1 LLQSLRLH
9 RNKVGARGLQVE
21 PLLRPTDVPLQSH
34 HSIIASTM
42 LTSLYVRHFAVVEG
56 AEIAFGPGLTVVSGE
71 TGAGKSLLVD
81 ALMLL
86 AGSRADSGM
95 VRAGSDR
102 ADLVAE
108 FDLNALP
115 DARDWLLREEL
126 DEDGQCQLRRV
137 LRAEG
142 NSKAWINGRPANARQ
157 LGELASLLVEI
168 HGQHEH
174 QALLSRSH
182 QMALLDAY
190 AGHDTLLAS
199 VRDTALQWKE
209 LGARV
214 RKLSGGDDRDQRIDM
229 LRHELGELE
238 KWALP
243 TAELAELEASHK
255 RLANAGRLAEGASG
269 VVELLDG
276 DGEFALR
283 RALGRAHT
291 ELGKLSL
298 IDERLAPL
306 LELLDNA
313 AIELGEAAD
322 GLGRYAQD
330 VDLDPERYS
339 EVDHHLARLHELSR
353 RHRLPVHE
361 LHDKLDTQ
369 RNELAELE
377 GAGDVLEK
385 LAVQRE
391 QLQQTYTNAA
401 AALTKARSSAASRLD
416 TEVSSLMT
424 ELGMAGGVLRIELEP
439 VAGDEPDPQGKERC
453 ELLVSANPGQPP
465 RALRKVA
472 SGGELARISLA
483 IEVAT
488 LGKDT
493 VGTMVFDE
501 VDTGIGGAVAE
512 VVGQKLRSLGTQR
525 QVLCV
530 THLPQVAAQGHAHLR
545 VSKQSD
551 GDTTRTR
558 IEKLDTAGR
567 RDELARMLGGVEIT
581 RETKAHAKQ
590 MLERAQAS

>member
-1 LLQSLRLH
+1 VDVVFCAARL
-9 RNKVGARGLQVE
+9 
-21 PLLRPTDVPLQSH
+21 PLQSTH
-34 HSIIASTM
+34 PIICLPM
-42 LTSLYVRHFAVVEG
+42 LTSLYVRHFAVVEA

-86 AGSRADSGM
+86 AGARADSGM

-102 ADLVAE
+102 AELAAE
-108 FDLNALP
+108 FDLTGLP
-115 DARDWLLREEL
+115 EAHEWLQHEEL
-126 DEDGQCQLRRV
+126 DEDGNCQLRRV
-137 LRAEG
+137 IRAEG
-142 NSKAWINGRPANARQ
+142 SSRAWINGRPANARQ

-174 QALLSRSH
+174 QALLSRPH
-182 QMALLDAY
+182 QLALLDAY
-190 AGHDTLLAS
+190 AGHDDLLVQ
-199 VRDTALQWKE
+199 VRDAALQWRE
-209 LGARV
+209 LGMRM
-214 RKLSGGDDRDQRIDM
+214 RKLSGGEDRDQRIEL

-243 TAELAELEASHK
+243 AAELGELEANHK
-255 RLANAGRLAEGASG
+255 RLANAGRLAEGSAG

-276 DGEFALR
+276 DSEFALR

-291 ELGKLSL
+291 ELGKLAALDDKLS
-298 IDERLAPL
+298 AL

-313 AIELGEAAD
+313 GIELGEAAD

-330 VDLDPERYS
+330 IDLDPERYT
-339 EVDHHLARLHELSR
+339 EVDKHLARLHELSR
-353 RHRLPVHE
+353 RHRLPVSE
-361 LHDKLDTQ
+361 LHDKLASLRT
-369 RNELAELE
+369 ELAELE
-377 GAGDVLEK
+377 GAGDAL
-385 LAVQRE
+385 E
-391 QLQQTYTNAA
+391 QLAAQRQRLQHDYSTASAQLSRARGTAA
-401 AALTKARSSAASRLD
+401 ARLGE
-416 TEVSSLMT
+416 EVSALMA
-424 ELGMAGGVLRIELEP
+424 ELGMAGGVLRVELEP
-439 VAGDEPDPQGKERC
+439 ASGDEPDAQGQERC

-465 RALRKVA
+465 RPLRKVA

-493 VGTMVFDE
+493 VGSMIFDE

-512 VVGQKLRSLGTQR
+512 VVGQKLRALGDQR

-545 VSKQSD
+545 VSKHSD
-551 GDTTRTR
+551 GDSTQTQ
-558 IEKLDTAGR
+558 IEKLDAGGR

-581 RETKAHAKQ
+581 RETRAHAKQ
-590 MLERAQAS
+590 MLDRAQTA